1 MVYDIRDSTGELR
14 CGYKIERDEKMY
26 YINEL
31 REGEMINSI
40 YLCKQKQTLQTKAGK
55 NYYSMLLQD
64 KTGTVDAK
72 VWDLNN
78 GIAHFEAMDYIAI
91 TAQVVSF
98 QNNLQLNVKQVR
110 RAGEGEYD
118 MADYMPCSEYNV
130 DAMYQELLKLI
141 QSVKDVYLHQ
151 LLENIFVKDT
161 DFAKR
166 FKSHSAAKSIHHS
179 FMGGLLQHTL
189 AVTKLCDFYAVQ
201 YPVLNR
207 DLLITAAICHDIGK
221 MDELSEF
228 PENDYTDEGQLV
240 GHIVMGTIMLDQKMK
255 EIEGF
260 PVKLG
265 NELKHCILA
274 HHGELEF
281 GSPKKPAL
289 IEAVALVFADNTDA
303 KIQTFTEEL
312 KNKGEGGNWM
322 GFNRLF
328 ESNLRATSKPN
339 V

>member
-1 MVYDIRDSTGELR
+1 
-14 CGYKIERDEKMY
+14 MY

-31 REGEMINSI
+31 REGEMINAI
-40 YLCKQKQTLQTKAGK
+40 YFCKTKQTLQTKAGK

-64 KTGTVDAK
+64 KTGTIDAK

-78 GIAHFEAMDYIAI
+78 GIAHFEPMDFIAV

-110 RAGEGEYD
+110 KAQEGEYD
-118 MADYMPCSEYNV
+118 PADYMPCSEY
-130 DAMYQELLKLI
+130 DTEEMFQELQKLMK
-141 QSVKDVYLHQ
+141 SVQDTYLHQ
-151 LLENIFVKDT
+151 LLDKIFT
-161 DFAKR
+161 DEDGFITR
-166 FKSHSAAKSIHHS
+166 FKKHSAAKMMHHG
-179 FMGGLLQHTL
+179 FMGGLLEHTL
-189 AVTKLCDFYAVQ
+189 AVTKMCDFMSTQ

-207 DLLITAAICHDIGK
+207 DLLLTAAICHDLGK
-221 MDELSEF
+221 LEEISDF

-255 EIEGF
+255 EIPQF

-274 HHGELEF
+274 HHGELEY

-289 IEAVALVFADNTDA
+289 IEAVALSFADNTDA
-303 KIQTFTEEL
+303 KLQSFIEEL
-312 KNKGEGGNWM
+312 KQKDEGGNWM
-322 GFNRLF
+322 GFNRNF

>member
-1 MVYDIRDSTGELR
+1 
-14 CGYKIERDEKMY
+14 MY
-26 YINEL
+26 YIGEL

-55 NYYSMLLQD
+55 NYYSMILQD
-64 KTGTVDAK
+64 KTGTIDAK

-91 TAQVVSF
+91 NAQVVSF

-110 RAGEGEYD
+110 KAQEGEYD
-118 MADYMPCSEYNV
+118 IADYMPTSEF
-130 DAMYQELLKLI
+130 DIEAMYKELVQVI
-141 QSVKDVYLHQ
+141 QSVKDTYLHQ
-151 LLENIFVKDT
+151 LLENVFVKDT
-161 DFAKR
+161 AFVKK
-166 FKSHSAAKSIHHS
+166 FKTHSAAKAIHHG
-179 FMGGLLQHTL
+179 FMGGLLQHSL
-189 AVTKLCDFYAVQ
+189 AVAKLCDFYAAQ

-221 MDELSEF
+221 VDELSEF

-240 GHIVMGTIMLDQKMK
+240 GHIVMGAMMIDARIK

-265 NELKHCILA
+265 NELKHCILS
-274 HHGELEF
+274 HHGELEY

-289 IEAVALVFADNTDA
+289 IEAVALSFADNTDA

-312 KNKGEGGNWM
+312 KGKETDGAWL

-328 ESNLRATSKPN
+328 ESNIRATSKPN
-339 V
+339 I

>member
-1 MVYDIRDSTGELR
+1 MLYVVRDRKG
-14 CGYKIERDEKMY
+14 IHMY

-31 REGEMINSI
+31 REGEMINAI
-40 YLCKQKQTLQTKAGK
+40 YFCKTKQALQTKAGK

-64 KTGTVDAK
+64 KTGTIDAK

-110 RAGEGEYD
+110 KAQEGEYSV
-118 MADYMPCSEYNV
+118 ADYMPCSEF
-130 DAMYQELLKLI
+130 DLDKMYQELLELMN
-141 QSVKDVYLHQ
+141 SVKDSYLHQ
-151 LLENIFVKDT
+151 LLEGIFVQDKA
-161 DFAKR
+161 FADK
-166 FKSHSAAKSIHHS
+166 FKKHSAAKSIHHG
-179 FMGGLLQHTL
+179 FIGGLLQHTL
-189 AVTKLCDFYAVQ
+189 AVTKLCDFYAAQ

-207 DLLITAAICHDIGK
+207 DLLLTAAICHDLGK
-221 MDELSEF
+221 VEELSEF

-240 GHIVMGTIMLDQKMK
+240 GHIVMCTIMLDRKMK
-255 EIEGF
+255 EIQGF

-265 NELKHCILA
+265 NELKHCVLA

-289 IEAVALVFADNTDA
+289 IEALALSFADNTDA
-303 KIQTFTEEL
+303 KMQIFIEEL
-312 KNKGEGGNWM
+312 KNKGEGGSWM
-322 GFNRLF
+322 GFNRNF

>member
-1 MVYDIRDSTGELR
+1 
-14 CGYKIERDEKMY
+14 MY

-31 REGEMINSI
+31 REGEMINAI
-40 YLCKQKQTLQTKAGK
+40 YFCKTKQALQTKAGK

-64 KTGTVDAK
+64 KTGTIDAK

-110 RAGEGEYD
+110 RAQEGEYSVG
-118 MADYMPCSEYNV
+118 DYMPCSEF
-130 DAMYQELLKLI
+130 DLDKMYQELLELMN
-141 QSVKDVYLHQ
+141 SVKDSYLHQ
-151 LLENIFVKDT
+151 LLEEIFVKDKA
-161 DFAKR
+161 FADK
-166 FKSHSAAKSIHHS
+166 FKKHSAAKSIHHG
-179 FMGGLLQHTL
+179 FIGGLLQHTL
-189 AVTKLCDFYAVQ
+189 AVTKLCDFYAAQ

-207 DLLITAAICHDIGK
+207 DLLLTAAICHDLGK
-221 MDELSEF
+221 VEELSEF

-240 GHIVMGTIMLDQKMK
+240 GHIVMCTIMLDWKMK
-255 EIEGF
+255 EIQGF

-265 NELKHCILA
+265 NELKHCVLA

-289 IEAVALVFADNTDA
+289 IEALALSFADNTDA
-303 KIQTFTEEL
+303 KMQIFIEEL
-312 KNKGEGGNWM
+312 KNKGEGGSWM
-322 GFNRLF
+322 GFNRNF

-339 V
+339 I

>member
-1 MVYDIRDSTGELR
+1 
-14 CGYKIERDEKMY
+14 MY
-26 YINEL
+26 YIHEL
-31 REGEMINSI
+31 REGEMVNSI

-78 GIAHFEAMDYIAI
+78 GIAHFEAMDYIAV

-110 RAGEGEYD
+110 RANEGEYD
-118 MADYMPCSEYNV
+118 VSDYMPCSEYNV
-130 DAMYQELLKLI
+130 DAMYQELIKLI
-141 QSVKDVYLHQ
+141 QSVKDIYLHQ
-151 LLENIFVKDT
+151 LLENLFIKDT
-161 DFAKR
+161 DFAKK
-166 FKSHSAAKSIHHS
+166 FKNHSAAKTIHHS
-179 FMGGLLQHTL
+179 FIGGLLQHTL
-189 AVTKLCDFYAVQ
+189 AVAKLCDFYAVQ
-201 YPVLNR
+201 YPIMNR

-221 MDELSEF
+221 LGELSEF

-240 GHIVMGTIMLDQKMK
+240 GHIVMGVMMLDQSMK
-255 EIEGF
+255 NIDGF

-281 GSPKKPAL
+281 GSPKKPAI
-289 IEAVALVFADNTDA
+289 IEALALAFADNTDA

-312 KNKGEGGNWM
+312 KNKGGGGNWM
-322 GFNRLF
+322 GYHRLF

-339 V
+339 LADGKGSV

>member
-1 MVYDIRDSTGELR
+1 MLYVVRDRKG
-14 CGYKIERDEKMY
+14 IHMY

-31 REGEMINSI
+31 REGEMINAI
-40 YLCKQKQTLQTKAGK
+40 YFCKTKQALQTKAGK

-64 KTGTVDAK
+64 KTGTIDAK

-110 RAGEGEYD
+110 RAQEGEYSV
-118 MADYMPCSEYNV
+118 ADYMPCSEFDLDN
-130 DAMYQELLKLI
+130 MYQELLELMN
-141 QSVKDVYLHQ
+141 SVKDSYLHQ
-151 LLENIFVKDT
+151 LLEGIFVQDKA
-161 DFAKR
+161 FADKFR
-166 FKSHSAAKSIHHS
+166 KHSAAKSIHHG
-179 FMGGLLQHTL
+179 FIGGLLQHTL
-189 AVTKLCDFYAVQ
+189 AVTKLCDFYAAQ

-207 DLLITAAICHDIGK
+207 DLLLTAAICHDLGK
-221 MDELSEF
+221 VEELSEF

-240 GHIVMGTIMLDQKMK
+240 GHIVMCTIMLDRKMK
-255 EIEGF
+255 EIQGF

-265 NELKHCILA
+265 NELKHCVLA

-289 IEAVALVFADNTDA
+289 IEALALSFADNTDA
-303 KIQTFTEEL
+303 KMQIFIEEL
-312 KNKGEGGNWM
+312 KNKGEGGSWM
-322 GFNRLF
+322 GFNRNF

>member
-1 MVYDIRDSTGELR
+1 MLYVVRDRKG
-14 CGYKIERDEKMY
+14 IHMY

-31 REGEMINSI
+31 REGEMINAI
-40 YLCKQKQTLQTKAGK
+40 YFCKTKQALQTKAGK

-64 KTGTVDAK
+64 KTGTIDAK

-110 RAGEGEYD
+110 RAQEGEYSV
-118 MADYMPCSEYNV
+118 ADYMPCSEFDLDN
-130 DAMYQELLKLI
+130 MYQELLELMN
-141 QSVKDVYLHQ
+141 SVKDSYLHQ
-151 LLENIFVKDT
+151 LLEGIFVQDKV
-161 DFAKR
+161 FADKFR
-166 FKSHSAAKSIHHS
+166 KHSAAKSIHHG
-179 FMGGLLQHTL
+179 FIGGLLQHTL
-189 AVTKLCDFYAVQ
+189 AVTKLCDFYAAQ

-207 DLLITAAICHDIGK
+207 DLLLTAAICHDLGK
-221 MDELSEF
+221 VEELSEF

-240 GHIVMGTIMLDQKMK
+240 GHIVMCTIMLDRKMK
-255 EIEGF
+255 EIQGF

-265 NELKHCILA
+265 NELKHCVLA

-289 IEAVALVFADNTDA
+289 IEALALSFADNTDA
-303 KIQTFTEEL
+303 KMQIFIEEL
-312 KNKGEGGNWM
+312 KNKGEGGSWM
-322 GFNRLF
+322 GFNRNF

>member
-1 MVYDIRDSTGELR
+1 MLYDVMRRKGTN
-14 CGYKIERDEKMY
+14 MY

-31 REGEMINSI
+31 REGEMINAI
-40 YLCKQKQTLQTKAGK
+40 YFCKTKQTLQTKAGK

-64 KTGTVDAK
+64 KTGIIDAK

-78 GIAHFEAMDYIAI
+78 GIAHFEPMDYIAV
-91 TAQVVSF
+91 TAQVINF

-110 RAGEGEYD
+110 KAQEGEYSV
-118 MADYMPCSEYNV
+118 ADYMPCSEY
-130 DAMYQELLKLI
+130 DMEQMYQELSELI
-141 QSVKDVYLHQ
+141 KSVQDKYLHQ
-151 LLENIFVKDT
+151 LLEGIFIQDKE
-161 DFAKR
+161 FAGR
-166 FKSHSAAKSIHHS
+166 FKQHSAAKSIHHG

-189 AVTKLCDFYAVQ
+189 AVTKLCDFYASQ

-207 DLLITAAICHDIGK
+207 DLLLTAAICHDLGK
-221 MDELSEF
+221 VDELSDF

-240 GHIVMGTIMLDQKMK
+240 GHIVMCTIMLDRKMK

-265 NELKHCILA
+265 NELKHCVLA

-289 IEAVALVFADNTDA
+289 IEALALSFADNTDA
-303 KIQTFTEEL
+303 KMQIFIEEL
-312 KNKGEGGNWM
+312 KNKDDGGNWM
-322 GFNRLF
+322 GYNRNF
-328 ESNLRATSKPN
+328 ESNLRATSRPN